1 MPPQGDK
8 RPRALTGPPSVIN
21 WLQCENSWQSI
32 PGEAGEQRL
41 GWGRGSLAGGGRPAR
56 GRPGGGDVCA
66 RPVLR
71 GASPALAPPARPAFV
86 RLPPCFPAAPPL
98 PSGVCRSTL
107 GLCVQLGASPPVCG
121 CGVCGCVTGECLP
134 SGLGLG
140 AWGGRRRL
148 GSLQPH
154 CPVGMCL
161 RPSLR
166 WGRALSRVM
175 CCLGSWGGALE
186 ANGPLFP

>member
-1 MPPQGDK
+1 MPLQGDK

-140 AWGGRRRL
+140 AWGLGGPAPPRIPAASL
-148 GSLQPH
+148 PSGHVPQALSALGQGSLQGD
-154 CPVGMCL
+154 VLSGFL
-161 RPSLR
+161 G
-166 WGRALSRVM
+166 WGT
-175 CCLGSWGGALE
+175 
-186 ANGPLFP
+186 